1 MDMRTEKERRKY
13 PRKKVML
20 PVVLHNCDA
29 NRYFYYSGIITD
41 ISLGGLYIEM
51 SEKSSRRVKREQINQ
66 ELEILF
72 KPPNFSFPIGMKC
85 KVCRMDHT
93 DYGLRIGVFF
103 DGNQNDNRNL
113 LKKYV
118 IL

>member
-41 ISLGGLYIEM
+41 ICLGGLYIEI
-51 SEKSSRRVKREQINQ
+51 SEKSSWRVKREQINH

-72 KPPNFSFPIGMKC
+72 KPPNFGFPIGMKC

-93 DYGLRIGVFF
+93 DHGPRIGVFF
-103 DGNQNDNRNL
+103 DGSQNDNRNL